1 MKFQLNVMIKDFD
14 VMKKVY
20 TAQKMDALDKMFKD
34 FKELDSTVKKLDA
47 KIENCALK
55 EELDKLSIK
64 MDDYTTLHQFGTLK
78 NDMKNKVGQEDF
90 RQVVIDCADLQK
102 QIKKYTLLEQTSS

>member
-1 MKFQLNVMIKDFD
+1 
-14 VMKKVY
+14 
-20 TAQKMDALDKMFKD
+20 
-34 FKELDSTVKKLDA
+34 
-47 KIENCALK
+47 
-55 EELDKLSIK
+55 

>member
-34 FKELDSTVKKLDA
+34 FKELDTTVKKLDT
-47 KIENCALK
+47 KI
-55 EELDKLSIK
+55 
-64 MDDYTTLHQFGTLK
+64 
-78 NDMKNKVGQEDF
+78 
-90 RQVVIDCADLQK
+90 
-102 QIKKYTLLEQTSS
+102 